1 MAASAADAV
10 ASIVVD
16 VTTAIVA
23 VIIAAM
29 AVVAIPARRAMDVM
43 VENPHA
49 AGGGRRFEPPP
60 DRGLTP
66 DRTPMSDRRNEAHA
80 PGAAAARGRPGD
92 RVEARNTLWL
102 ECYQIVV
109 RVGWIF
115 KTETIIM
122 PAVLD
127 AVVDSGLL
135 RGLLPVLN
143 RGGQSVPP
151 LLFAG
156 RLARRPRKQWS
167 LMRTSLAMAAC
178 FAGLAVAWP
187 VLAATRPD
195 LLAFVFL
202 AMYAAFSASNG
213 LNQLTLAALQGKLI
227 PAGHRGRAMV
237 VSVAVGS
244 VLAIA
249 AAVLLLGPWLARGD
263 FPSIFA
269 ATAAFFAVAAGV
281 PLLLDEPAD
290 DVADPH
296 AAACDPARGGTWLAA
311 AARGGA
317 AWRRTLR
324 GDRPLVRL
332 CAVAA
337 CFSAVL
343 MLFPHYQAFARDRL
357 GSGTGSLLT
366 WVVVQNAAT
375 GLVSLVAGPLSD
387 RCGTRI
393 VLVWLVA
400 LSSLT
405 PLVVTLLS
413 LLPLATA
420 VEWFWIVYAPLGL
433 NPISLKIFT
442 NYALE
447 LAPAPA
453 EHPRYVSIV
462 GAALALPF
470 VVSPLVGAAVDWVG
484 FRHVF
489 VAGAA
494 VIAAGAVFAVGLPEP
509 RHRQGGRAGVSPEK
523 RPAAGE

>member
-1 MAASAADAV
+1 
-10 ASIVVD
+10 
-16 VTTAIVA
+16 
-23 VIIAAM
+23 
-29 AVVAIPARRAMDVM
+29 
-43 VENPHA
+43 
-49 AGGGRRFEPPP
+49 
-60 DRGLTP
+60 
-66 DRTPMSDRRNEAHA
+66 MSDRRNEAA
-80 PGAAAARGRPGD
+80 SRASGPVPGRPD
-92 RVEARNTLWL
+92 ERADLLREARNTLWL
-102 ECYQIVV
+102 ECYQVIV

-127 AVVDSGLL
+127 AVVDSGFL

-151 LLFAG
+151 LFLAG

-167 LMRTSLAMAAC
+167 LVRTSLAMAAC
-178 FAGLAVAWP
+178 FA
-187 VLAATRPD
+187 VLAAAWPPLAAARPD
-195 LLAFVFL
+195 LLALLFL
-202 AMYAAFSASNG
+202 VLYAGFSASNG

-227 PAGHRGRAMV
+227 SAGHRGRAMV
-237 VSVAVGS
+237 VSVTVGS
-244 VLAIA
+244 VLAII
-249 AAVLLLGPWLARGD
+249 AAVLLLGPWLEQADG
-263 FPSIFA
+263 FPKIFA
-269 ATAAFFAVAAGV
+269 ATAAFFALAGFV

-290 DVADPH
+290 DVAEPVADEL
-296 AAACDPARGGTWLAA
+296 PASIRGGHDGPRGTI
-311 AARGGA
+311 GGA
-317 AWRRTLR
+317 VERMAQGVAAWQRTLR

-337 CFSAVL
+337 CFSVVI

-357 GSGTGSLLT
+357 GSHAASLLT

-375 GLVSLVAGPLSD
+375 GLVSLVAGPLAD
-387 RCGTRI
+387 RRGTRI

-413 LLPLATA
+413 LLPQATA

-433 NPISLKIFT
+433 NPIALKIFT

-447 LAPAPA
+447 LAPVPA
-453 EHPRYVSIV
+453 QHPRYVSIV

-470 VVSPLVGAAVDWVG
+470 VVSPLVGAAVDWLG

-489 VAGAA
+489 VVGAG

-509 RHRQGGRAGVSPEK
+509 RHR
-523 RPAAGE
+523 